1 VETGQMVII
10 VISVLMGVWYVVG
23 ASINR
28 KRGVATYQWLQAEL
42 EQIGKITEAK
52 WIGSSG
58 SGARL
63 LIGSASKPFRRVE
76 VIFLLESREIMPLW
90 IFNRIRGKQD
100 EMVLKANLRKVPL
113 QEIEVARAGNRKIKW
128 TISVH
133 EGT

>member
-1 VETGQMVII
+1 METGQMVII
-10 VISVLMGVWYVVG
+10 VISILMGVWYVVG

-63 LIGSASKPFRRVE
+63 LIGSASKPYRRVE

-113 QEIEVARAGNRKIKW
+113 QEIEVARAGNRKIK
-128 TISVH
+128 S
-133 EGT
+133 